1 MKIAIKKK
9 LSILLFALTST
20 STLASLPIAK
30 ATWTG
35 VKAVYSEQDF
45 GLSIL
50 REAMLVALISQD
62 GVAKPINLS
71 GRISSD
77 GRLVWKTPEASLSA
91 CCESNEKA
99 RS

>member
-1 MKIAIKKK
+1 MKIQIKKN
-9 LSILLFALTST
+9 LSMLLFALTST
-20 STLASLPIAK
+20 STLASLPIAE

-62 GVAKPINLS
+62 GTAKPVNLN

-77 GRLVWKTPEASLSA
+77 GRLVWKTPKASLSA
-91 CCESNEKA
+91 CCESDEKT